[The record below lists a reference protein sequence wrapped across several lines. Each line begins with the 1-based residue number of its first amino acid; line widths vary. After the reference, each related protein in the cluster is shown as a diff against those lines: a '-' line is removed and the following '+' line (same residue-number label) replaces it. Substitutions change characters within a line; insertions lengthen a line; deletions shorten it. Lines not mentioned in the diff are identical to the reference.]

1 MQNIS
6 ADNVS
11 ALVDEYQTILKNQL
25 KTFSPDDD
33 KKCQTI
39 KRVLK
44 NQADWTADGAEAI
57 VDLATNY
64 GSFVLR
70 NALALAI
77 ALNIED
83 GQLGI

>member
-1 MQNIS
+1 MQNVS

-11 ALVDEYQTILKNQL
+11 ALVDEYQTILQNQL
-25 KTFSPDDD
+25 KTFSPDND
-33 KKCQTI
+33 KNCETI
-39 KRVLK
+39 KSLLNK
-44 NQADWTADGAEAI
+44 EADWTPNGAEAI

-70 NALALAI
+70 NALALSL

-83 GQLGI
+83 GKLGL

>member
-1 MQNIS
+1 MQNVS

-11 ALVDEYQTILKNQL
+11 ALVDEYQTILSNHL
-25 KTFSPDDD
+25 NTFSPNDD
-33 KKCQTI
+33 KKCQAI
-39 KRVLK
+39 KQLLQK
-44 NQADWTADGAEAI
+44 EADWTPNGAEAI

-70 NALALAI
+70 NALALSI

-83 GQLGI
+83 GRLGL